1 MGKGRGKYKVVDVE
15 PKIKSSIAES
25 NISKGLSDFRLCTK
39 CGEPMDIKNARIE
52 LCTVCRKALAM
63 ESAPEPEDIGEQMCW
78 CDHVE
83 VKKHHCKSRK
93 ELARRQSDSGKKPQ
107 MQQCLVCGT
116 HPKCMPYTCD
126 PDADYLDSTA
136 CSKCGVEFR
145 RKSHNKKLC
154 PECTKINEKES
165 SKRSYEKKFGVKK
178 KCQKNTN
185 ADAAAPTVSSIPP
198 SEVSQT
204 ISSAPVSTPCPTSSN
219 IELSNQ
225 YTVESTSSSS

>member
-78 CDHVE
+78 YDHVE

-93 ELARRQSDSGKKPQ
+93 ELAKRQKDSGKKPQ
-107 MQQCLVCGT
+107 MLQCLVCGT
-116 HPKCMPYTCD
+116 NSKRMPYSCD
-126 PDADYLDSTA
+126 PDADYLDSA
-136 CSKCGVEFR
+136 ECKRCHQEFR
-145 RKSHNKKLC
+145 RKSHNKQLC
-154 PECTKINEKES
+154 PECTKISEKES
-165 SKRSYEKKFGVKK
+165 SKRSYEKKFGRSK
-178 KCQKNTN
+178 KCQNHSTG
-185 ADAAAPTVSSIPP
+185 AAA
-198 SEVSQT
+198 QT
-204 ISSAPVSTPCPTSSN
+204 ACC
-219 IELSNQ
+219 SNQ
-225 YTVESTSSSS
+225 QNQYPTALSALVSKESSQDSSTESSSQSTSESTR